1 MRRLWII
8 YFAVLIICLVYS
20 RSGQAEKKK
29 CVTIVTII
37 MTLGSGLRT
46 WWYGDLVKYYTR
58 FLTESSLSL
67 REVLATSGLRNIGL
81 TLLNKFAYSLFG
93 EYGYDVLL
101 FCIAL
106 FSAYTLGMVIV
117 AYSPSAYWSYLMYFS
132 MGFYVFTLS
141 GLKQTIAMGFCCMAM
156 IALLRDNFKQFMI
169 LVIIGALFHAPALIF
184 AIAYPLS
191 RKKYDIWYVIFVA
204 ALMAAMYFYRNQL
217 AYYLEDIYH
226 SEQAA
231 EAVLA
236 TESSGVGGRFIGML
250 MILMLAMWL
259 RPLTTKDTVYSK
271 VFSIMVLA
279 AIIQLMAIFS
289 NTYTRLADYFYQF
302 IVLFVPMFLRPI
314 TKKNELLYR
323 RGNALLQ
330 NNEFRLALSV
340 GITVFSIWFY
350 YWQLSG
356 IQSNTIMLFF
366 WEKNAHLLY

>member
-46 WWYGDLVKYYTR
+46 WWYGDLIKYYTR

-67 REVLATSGLRNIGL
+67 REVFATIGLRNIGL
-81 TLLNKFAYSLFG
+81 TLVNKFAYSIFG

-132 MGFYVFTLS
+132 MGFYIFTLS
-141 GLKQTIAMGFCCMAM
+141 GLKQTIAMGFCCLAM

-169 LVIIGALFHAPALIF
+169 LVIIGALFHTPALIF

-236 TESSGVGGRFIGML
+236 TNSSGVGGRFIGML
-250 MILMLAMWL
+250 MILALAMWL
-259 RPLTTKDTVYSK
+259 RPLTANDLTYSK
-271 VFSIMVLA
+271 VFSVMVLA
-279 AIIQLMAIFS
+279 AIIQLMATFS
-289 NTYTRLADYFYQF
+289 NTYTRLADYYYQF

-314 TKKNELLYR
+314 TRKNEQLYR
-323 RGNALLQ
+323 RVNPILQ
-330 NNEFRLALSV
+330 NNELRLALSV
-340 GITVFSIWFY
+340 GITIFSIWFY

-366 WEKNAHLLY
+366 WEKNGHLLY